1 MKYYDKVA
9 TVLILQM
16 AMLHT
21 HVLGAQFFE
30 PFDAA
35 SPQWQVVSGSAS
47 SVSGQTGAVGN
58 ALKLATTLPGQ
69 AETRVTR
76 AITGWNQT
84 EPVAFID
91 FLIKPAANP
100 EGSMASV
107 YVNGTQIAFQVP
119 AGSTQGQIWAYHGND
134 DDATG
139 ASEQWLK
146 SPAAYTISASTQQ
159 ATAFSRL
166 TLRHDYQRKIWD
178 LFVDGKLAAA
188 NLGFDGREA
197 NLASIEFYGSDVA
210 DLHID
215 QLQADPSNLLFPDA
229 DKDGLPDAWETAN
242 GSNPNLYDRDSIKP
256 GTGKS
261 FLENYASS
269 LWTATV
275 PNGANG
281 GGASSASIP
290 PLTVLAAHQAVG
302 SLKGSLSV
310 GGDGSATYSIPIDIP
325 KGTAGMEPKLS
336 LNYSSSGGNGMYGVG
351 WSLGGLQKITR
362 GPASAAKDGNY
373 DPVDFDEYDRYFL
386 DGERLICVAGT
397 YGAAGSEYRTE
408 MDSYA
413 RITLN
418 GTAPANYW
426 WKLETKAGLIVE
438 LGNTADSREA
448 AVGENG
454 TASPGILSWSV
465 NRVADTCGNYY
476 TIQYVTDAAA
486 GYSSV
491 DRRVSRL
498 DYTGGPSLTPYCSV
512 EFDYETRPDQG
523 RAFTPHA
530 GYLVTKRLAKIRVKT
545 GNYTNHSYRLSYQ
558 NSWQSGRSFL
568 TSIQKFA
575 NDDNA
580 LGIPASTFTYD
591 GLAQGQ
597 PIWQDNGHSNW
608 PFYGSW
614 DATGSVN
621 SMVTMGASS
630 DEVRLNGNVSRVW
643 ALPSSVTLYA
653 DSKLTFKFKG
663 ENFVTGAYIGLD
675 TDGVYQS
682 SPSRL
687 CLIRG
692 SGSPVST
699 STIAKA
705 REVTYAPDASGWQ
718 TITFDVGALATGVHS
733 HLALINVD
741 NSSSDGISNATFK
754 DVKIYRSGTQQPVD
768 VAPLAFAVQGELP
781 DMLQGSDDRGI
792 RFIDLDG
799 DGMSELC
806 DWRATKF
813 NGIDFIWKDSTRV
826 VTPTTI
832 GQVYRNIGSG
842 FSADGNLNP
851 PPHLPLSCRK
861 DDDDARIT
869 NKKHHLFATPVDING
884 DGRPDLLGA
893 TGIKYFEEYSNEDSA
908 GALSNDLT
916 FHTWINGAWQEMPA
930 YKLPFRPKNT
940 DSTIEC
946 GGWERDHHCEWID
959 LDSDG
964 YTDLLYHTTSVGK
977 LVSLTDENVVLLGP
991 DKTSA
996 WLNKIHLGQGWMR
1009 RDELGL
1015 PDRLTTTYSSNK
1027 DQGRRLLDISG
1038 DGRPDMVQAVVDGD
1052 SNARRTY
1059 LLNSAANGALTGWNS
1074 TAGQQN
1080 PPASPWDLP
1089 AHSST
1094 FELSAPF
1101 VNASGIPRSAQL
1113 IDLNGDGLPDIERSV
1128 ADGVAK
1134 TGTWLNRGAALGR
1147 WVAEPKVGN
1156 GVTQETTYHSPRLLN
1171 CEKDGSHVPFGYEW
1185 ADLNGDGLVDLFY
1198 SNYEQ
1203 SGTPSADNAVILNN
1217 GTGWTERLEWA
1228 APGASRIYLSI
1239 EDRLNG
1245 RRRAQLQDLN
1255 GDGFPDLITGLIGDT
1270 QKVWLNQ
1277 CKKEVL
1283 TSITDGFGTSL
1294 GIEYKRLNDPTPVA
1308 GGTSRVFQPYT
1319 GTLPA
1324 GHAVS
1329 CGPQLVVSRLTEP
1342 DGLGGQTIA
1351 RHYYGDLRSDRTN
1364 ESSLGFG
1371 WTEVYKDLYPA
1382 GGGVIPRG
1390 YTRTETART
1399 FPFGGSVV
1407 KSESYVHVGQ
1417 TDSRLPG
1424 VTTGYKRVS
1433 LETSTYGELA
1443 TTPGVGGTVRR
1454 PVQTGSVTERYDLDG
1469 TLMARTTAT
1478 QNVADF
1484 DAYGFVKAS
1493 TVTALDGSSVA
1504 TTNTYAHHTTGKWHL
1519 GRLLTSSVTKSAPG
1533 KASSTKSTAFT
1544 YNSTTGLLET
1554 EVVQPGH
1561 AQAVT
1566 TTYTHDASGNVNSK
1580 TVTSVDGSRGS
1591 VSLLY
1596 DANRRFVVHEYTYLG
1611 STSTAYDLQRALV
1624 ISTTDLDGLVTTF
1637 DYDAYGTKIAVNNPD
1652 GTRSGE
1658 ITRYAS
1664 NASLPG
1670 PVASQLGNQT
1680 IRWAKTAQSSG
1691 SPWASVYYD
1700 AMGREVAKETSIL
1713 TGFDGSASIWR
1724 DVYVVTQHDNRGRK
1738 VKTSLPFFAGE
1749 TPLWNSIGYD
1759 PVDRPMLTTYPDGAS
1774 DAVQFHS
1781 RTTLNGQPVAWSQI
1795 SNRNG
1800 QLLERWEDQ
1809 HGRMVRSKDPSN
1821 QLTTFSH
1828 DVEGR
1833 LVQVQIDGT
1842 TLLTNTWDVFG
1853 RKTGVTDIDAGS
1865 SSSAYNAFGE
1875 VVSTTNAL
1883 GQTTTTAYD
1892 SLGRVSSVTKPEGS
1906 YTTTYRTVSPAKGKP
1921 TAITG
1926 PNGYS
1931 ESFVYD
1937 SYGRV
1942 TSTSTTRFG
1951 ETFTTQTTYDALGRV
1966 SSETDAGGLT
1976 LVHDYDT
1983 VFSAKV
1989 RTREAG
1995 TNTTLWEPRAV
2006 DSRGHV
2012 VQQKLAHGVE
2022 TIRTPHPAN
2031 DTLTSI
2037 YSTGQGQTLQNLAY
2051 IWDPNGNLTF
2061 RADSLAGRNETFDY
2075 DGLNRLWHS
2084 TVAGQGTIT
2093 YGYSANGNLTN
2104 KGGDTLTYGGS
2115 RIHAVTAATIKG
2127 ESRTYAY
2134 DAAGR
2139 VTSDTART
2147 YGWTSFHQLAWVS
2160 QLSCPRLKSFDPLD
2174 AASSGLPGIAQAV
2187 QYLPSQG
2194 VAQFDFDA
2202 AGSRARQ
2209 FLVRTFADTST
2220 ADVTTLYLGSYERE
2234 IHRTTAAG
2242 SSTPVTQKTLH
2253 RHNLGGAIY
2262 TVEQTP
2268 GNNPVHK
2275 LATILTDHLGSTDVL
2290 LIGTWNG
2297 SAWSNFQSERQS
2309 FNPWGE
2315 RRNANTWAGLRTGSG
2330 DDRQTSGANY
2340 KRGFTGHEMLDDFGL
2355 IHMNGRIYDPEL
2367 GRFLS
2372 PDPIVQVPEYSQN
2385 FNRYSYVLNNP
2396 LTFTDPS
2403 GHFIVGLIVGAIMAI
2418 VKAVIAYAGFIAA
2431 GYAAGAA
2438 VAGVVGGVIG
2448 AAIAA
2453 GVGLMAPGLFLSPGS
2468 MIWCAAQVALS
2479 TYNVVSTVQAGGSF
2493 GDVMR
2498 GLAVNFVSAAI
2509 CTGGGP
2515 GGDGG
2520 LHGIGEAAGKAWKA
2534 GDVVTAT
2541 GLTAKHV
2548 AGHALLG
2555 GVSQS
2560 AMGGRFQDGFLSGA
2574 ASTFAMDAGLGDMCQ
2589 GSGPMN
2595 MLGRTAIAGIVG
2607 GTASAIG
2614 GGKFGNGAFTSAWQH
2629 LLNHEAPQLAESSGT
2644 EPAFYRLRRESKPG
2658 DYSYPGQNPGE
2669 SGWAFFFR
2677 SIQLT
2682 LANPS
2687 FQNSMAFGGPGSN
2700 FGGALNQN
2708 LSAESPA
2715 ANATVRAES
2724 SLSGQLLRQDLL
2736 RQEAASAFTA
2746 TGQLSPGALAGSREV
2761 MSAAELGNLKIPSG
2775 FSKWSTRTFQS
2786 PSGNFQAHFYRNP
2799 SNGEVFYGLDY
2810 KIKFNSTPPSLW
2822 PGPK

>member
-9 TVLILQM
+9 TVFVLQM
-16 AMLHT
+16 ALLHT
-21 HVLGAQFFE
+21 HVFGAVFVESFE
-30 PFDAA
+30 TPTQQAPA
-35 SPQWQVVSGSAS
+35 GWQVPAGSAEVVSGQS
-47 SVSGQTGAVGN
+47 GAVGTS
-58 ALKLATTLPGQ
+58 LKLATTLAGQ
-69 AETRVTR
+69 AETRVVR
-76 AITGWNQT
+76 PITGWNQT

-119 AGSTQGQIWAYHGND
+119 AGSTQGQIWTYHGND

-139 ASEQWLK
+139 TAEQWLK
-146 SPAAYTISASTQQ
+146 SPASYTISASTQQ

-188 NLGFDGREA
+188 NLGFDGRDA

-210 DLHID
+210 DLHLD
-215 QLQADPSNLLFPDA
+215 QLQADPANLLFPDA

-242 GSNPNLYDRDSIKP
+242 GSNPNLYDRDAIKP

-261 FLENYASS
+261 FLENYAAS

-281 GGASSASIP
+281 GGTSSASIP

-310 GGDGSATYSIPIDIP
+310 GGDGSASYSIPIDIP

-336 LNYSSSGGNGMYGVG
+336 LNYSSGGGNGMYGVG
-351 WSLGGLQKITR
+351 WSLGGLQKISR

-386 DGERLICVAGT
+386 DGERLICVAGS
-397 YGAAGSEYRTE
+397 YGATGSEYRTE

-413 RITLN
+413 RVTLN
-418 GTAPANYW
+418 GTAPGNLW
-426 WKLETKAGLIVE
+426 WKLETKAGLIVD
-438 LGNTADSREA
+438 LGNTTDSREA

-454 TASPGILSWSV
+454 GASPGILSWSV

-476 TIQYVTDAAA
+476 AIQYVTDAAT

-498 DYTGGPSLTPYCSV
+498 DYTGGPNLAPYCSV

-545 GNYTNHSYRLSYQ
+545 GGFTNHSYRLAYQ

-568 TSIQKFA
+568 TTIQKFV

-597 PIWQDNGHSNW
+597 PLWQDSGASKW
-608 PFYGSW
+608 PTYGSGW
-614 DATGSVN
+614 DASESVN
-621 SMVTMGASS
+621 SLVTLGETN
-630 DEVRLNGNVSRVW
+630 DVVNLGGDVSRIW
-643 ALPSSVTLYA
+643 ALPSSVTLFS

-675 TDGVYQS
+675 TDGTYQS
-682 SPSRL
+682 SPARL

-699 STIAKA
+699 STISRA
-705 REVTYAPDASGWQ
+705 RDITYTPDTSGWQ
-718 TITFDVGALATGVHS
+718 TITFDVGAIATGVHS
-733 HLALINVD
+733 HLTLINVD
-741 NSSSDGISNATFK
+741 NSSSDGISSATFK
-754 DVKIYRSGTQQPVD
+754 DIRIYRSGTQQPTD
-768 VAPLAFAVQGELP
+768 VTPLAFSAPGELP
-781 DMLQGSDDRGI
+781 YLNHGDDDWGI

-799 DGMSELC
+799 DGLSELC

-813 NGIDFIWKDSTRV
+813 NGLTYGMGNPGYTVSN
-826 VTPTTI
+826 VTPQTV
-832 GQVYRNIGSG
+832 GQIFRNTGNG
-842 FSADGNLNP
+842 FVADSVLRP
-851 PPHLPLSCRK
+851 PSYLPLSCWK
-861 DDDDARIT
+861 EDDGARIA
-869 NKKHHLFATPVDING
+869 NENHRLFAAPADING

-893 TGIKYFEEYSNEDSA
+893 TAIKFIDHWDQYGDVFY
-908 GALSNDLT
+908 GASLSNDLT
-916 FHTWINGAWQEMPA
+916 FHTWVNGSWQELTA
-930 YKLPFRPKNT
+930 YKLPFRPKNNDNT
-940 DSTIEC
+940 SAAN
-946 GGWERDHHCEWID
+946 GGRDYDHHCEWVD
-959 LDSDG
+959 LDADG
-964 YTDLLYHTTSVGK
+964 YTDLLYHTTGSGK
-977 LVSLTDENVVLLGP
+977 LVSPTDENVVLMGANS
-991 DKTSA
+991 TTA
-996 WLNKIHLGQGWMR
+996 WLNKVHLGQGWVR

-1015 PDRLTTTYSSNK
+1015 REPMRLTYP
-1027 DQGRRLLDISG
+1027 DDEDEGRRLQDLNG
-1038 DGRPDMVQAVVDGD
+1038 DGRLDVAEAVLDG
-1052 SNARRTY
+1052 NPQIRRTY
-1059 LLNSAANGALTGWNS
+1059 FLNAASNGALTGWNS
-1074 TAGQQN
+1074 TAGLKN

-1089 AHSST
+1089 VHSST
-1094 FELSAPF
+1094 FGLSAPF
-1101 VNASGIPRSAQL
+1101 VNAGGVSRSTQL
-1113 IDLNGDGLPDIERSV
+1113 VDLNGDGLPDIERSV
-1128 ADGVAK
+1128 VDS
-1134 TGTWLNRGAALGR
+1134 GTTHTTAWLNHGAALGR
-1147 WVAEPKVGN
+1147 WVLEPQVSAS
-1156 GVTQETTYHSPRLLN
+1156 VPQATTYRGVVPCHS
-1171 CEKDGSHVPFGYEW
+1171 EKDSAHIACGFEW
-1185 ADLNGDGLVDLFY
+1185 SDLNGDGLVDLFY
-1198 SNYEQ
+1198 SNYERTD
-1203 SGTPSADNAVILNN
+1203 TPAVDNLAVINT
-1217 GTGWTERLEWA
+1217 GSGWTPRSEWG
-1228 APGASRIYLSI
+1228 APGTSRIYLSGD
-1239 EDRLNG
+1239 DRLNG
-1245 RRRAQLQDLN
+1245 KRRARLQDFN
-1255 GDGFPDLITGLIGDT
+1255 GDGFPDLITNLVADIP
-1270 QKVWLNQ
+1270 KIWLNQ

-1283 TSITDGFGTSL
+1283 TSVTDGFGTTL
-1294 GIEYKRLNDPTPVA
+1294 GIEYKRLNDPAPVA
-1308 GGTSRVFQPYT
+1308 GGTSRVFQAYT
-1319 GTLPA
+1319 STLPT

-1329 CGPQLVVSRLTEP
+1329 CGPQLVVSRLIEP

-1351 RHYYGDLRSDRTN
+1351 RHYYGDLRSDRLN

-1390 YTRTETART
+1390 YSRSETARA

-1407 KSESYVHVGQ
+1407 KSESFVHVGQ
-1417 TDSRLPG
+1417 TDTRLPG

-1443 TTPGVGGTVRR
+1443 TTAGIGGTVRR
-1454 PVQTGSVTERYDLDG
+1454 PVQIGSVSERFDLDG

-1478 QNVADF
+1478 QALADF

-1493 TVTALDGSSVA
+1493 TVTALDGSA
-1504 TTNTYAHHTTGKWHL
+1504 TATASSYVHHTVGKWHL
-1519 GRLLTSSVTKSAPG
+1519 GRLQSSTVIKSAPG
-1533 KASSTKSTAFT
+1533 KASSTKSTSFT

-1566 TTYTHDASGNVNSK
+1566 TGYTHDASGNVNSK
-1580 TVTSVDGSRGS
+1580 TVISADGTRGS
-1591 VSLLY
+1591 VSSLY
-1596 DANRRFVVHEYTYLG
+1596 DTNRRFVVHEYTYLG
-1611 STSTAYDLQRALV
+1611 STSTAYDLQRAQV

-1637 DYDAYGTKIAVNNPD
+1637 DYDAYGTQIAVNKAD
-1652 GTRSGE
+1652 GTRSAE

-1700 AMGREVAKETSIL
+1700 AFGREVAKETSIL
-1713 TGFDGSASIWR
+1713 TSFDGTASVWR

-1738 VKTSLPFFAGE
+1738 VKASQPFFAGE
-1749 TPLWNSIGYD
+1749 TPLWTTIGYD
-1759 PVDRPMLTTYPDGAS
+1759 PVDRPMITTYPDGTS
-1774 DAVQFHS
+1774 DAVVFHDNAI
-1781 RTTLNGQPVAWSQI
+1781 LNGQPVAWSQI

-1809 HGRMVRSKDPSN
+1809 HGRMVQSKDPSG
-1821 QLTTFSH
+1821 QTTTFKH

-1833 LVQVQIDGT
+1833 LEEVKIDGT
-1842 TLLTNTWDVFG
+1842 RLLTNTWDLFG
-1853 RKTGVTDIDAGS
+1853 RKTAVDDIDAGV

-1875 VVSTTNAL
+1875 VISTTNAL
-1883 GQTTTTAYD
+1883 GQTTSTTYD
-1892 SLGRVSSVTKPEGS
+1892 SIGRVASVTKPEGTYTNS
-1906 YTTTYRTVSPAKGKP
+1906 YRGSSPAKGKP
-1921 TAITG
+1921 ASLAG

-1931 ESFVYD
+1931 ESFGYD

-1966 SSETDAGGLT
+1966 SSETNAGGLT

-1989 RTREAG
+1989 RTRETA
-1995 TNTTLWEPRAV
+1995 TNTTLWEPRTV

-2037 YSTGQGQTLQNLAY
+2037 YTTGQGQTLQNLAY

-2061 RADSLAGRNETFDY
+2061 RADSLAGRNETFGY
-2075 DGLNRLWHS
+2075 DTLNRLTS
-2084 TVAGQGTIT
+2084 AAVAGQSAAT
-2093 YGYSANGNLTN
+2093 YTYAANGNLLT
-2104 KGGDTLTYGGS
+2104 KAGDTLTYGGS

-2147 YGWTSFHQLAWVS
+2147 YGWSSFHQLAWVS
-2160 QLSCPRLKSFDPLD
+2160 QLSCPRLKSFDLLD
-2174 AASSGLPGIAQAV
+2174 AASSGIPGIAQAV

-2194 VAQFDFDA
+2194 VTQFDFDA
-2202 AGSRARQ
+2202 SGSRARQ

-2234 IHRTTAAG
+2234 IHRTMAAG

-2262 TVEQTP
+2262 TVEQTA
-2268 GNNPVHK
+2268 GNSPVHK

-2315 RRNANTWAGLRTGSG
+2315 RRNANTWAGLRTSSG

-2372 PDPIVQVPEYSQN
+2372 PDPYVQVPEYSQN

-2396 LTFTDPS
+2396 LTYTDPS
-2403 GHFIVGLIVGAIMAI
+2403 GHYILHWLHNKFAKWTSKYPWIGQVVGIVVGAVVTYFTGNPRLGA
-2418 VKAVIAYAGFIAA
+2418 
-2431 GYAAGAA
+2431 AAGAA
-2438 VAGVVGGVIG
+2438 IG
-2448 AAIAA
+2448 AKLQGGDYGDVVRAA
-2453 GVGLMAPGLFLSPGS
+2453 GTAYVTASICEGL
-2468 MIWCAAQVALS
+2468 
-2479 TYNVVSTVQAGGSF
+2479 
-2493 GDVMR
+2493 
-2498 GLAVNFVSAAI
+2498 
-2509 CTGGGP
+2509 
-2515 GGDGG
+2515 
-2520 LHGIGEAAGKAWKA
+2520 LHGVGVDAQSSWVGVGEAARNGTLTASA
-2534 GDVVTAT
+2534 VGTAT
-2541 GLTAKHV
+2541 VQTALHV
-2548 AGHALLG
+2548 AGHAIVG
-2555 GVSQS
+2555 GLSQV
-2560 AMGGRFQDGFLSGA
+2560 AMGGRFQDGFISGA
-2574 ASTFAMDAGLGDMCQ
+2574 VSALAADMGISQRMGLGQDGDWSDFSKMF
-2589 GSGPMN
+2589 
-2595 MLGRTAIAGIVG
+2595 GRTAVAGVIG
-2607 GTASAIG
+2607 GTASAVG
-2614 GGKFGNGAFTSAWQH
+2614 GGKFANGAYTAAFQH
-2629 LLNHEAPQLAESSGT
+2629 LANAESGNILSRLRGARQALVEEARSYSNIGSEDWAPSEWRGPYSGKVFGI
-2644 EPAFYRLRRESKPG
+2644 EALNSFKCNVFVGEMIERIGMFQGYRLGSIFKFRSAQNWYDSGSSGWGLVANEPSPG
-2658 DYSYPGQNPGE
+2658 DVATDGTHMGIVSHAGKTISASAVSGRIVENNWGFRPGQNNVRFYHYMG
-2669 SGWAFFFR
+2669 R
-2677 SIQLT
+2677 SI
-2682 LANPS
+2682 
-2687 FQNSMAFGGPGSN
+2687 GGVHY
-2700 FGGALNQN
+2700 
-2708 LSAESPA
+2708 
-2715 ANATVRAES
+2715 ATVNE
-2724 SLSGQLLRQDLL
+2724 
-2736 RQEAASAFTA
+2736 FV
-2746 TGQLSPGALAGSREV
+2746 GARPWLQ
-2761 MSAAELGNLKIPSG
+2761 N
-2775 FSKWSTRTFQS
+2775 
-2786 PSGNFQAHFYRNP
+2786 N
-2799 SNGEVFYGLDY
+2799 
-2810 KIKFNSTPPSLW
+2810 
-2822 PGPK
+2822 

>member
-1 MKYYDKVA
+1 MGGTRRAAAPMKYYDKVA

-21 HVLGAQFFE
+21 HVFGAVFLESFE
-30 PFDAA
+30 TPTQQAPA
-35 SPQWQVVSGSAS
+35 GWQVPAGSAEV
-47 SVSGQTGAVGN
+47 VSGQTGAVGTS
-58 ALKLATTLPGQ
+58 LKLATTLAGQ
-69 AETRVTR
+69 AETRVVR
-76 AITGWNQT
+76 PITGWNQT

-119 AGSTQGQIWAYHGND
+119 AGSTQGQIWVYHGND

-139 ASEQWLK
+139 ASEKWLR
-146 SPAAYTISASTQQ
+146 SAGNYTISASTQQ
-159 ATAFSRL
+159 ANAFTRL
-166 TLRHDYQRKIWD
+166 TLRQDYQRKIWD

-188 NLGFDGREA
+188 NLGFDGRDA

-210 DLHID
+210 DLHLD

-242 GSNPNLYDRDSIKP
+242 GSNPNLYDRDAIKP

-261 FLENYASS
+261 FLENYAAS

-310 GGDGSATYSIPIDIP
+310 GGDGSAAYSIPIDIP

-336 LNYSSSGGNGMYGVG
+336 LNYSSGGGNGMYGVG

-408 MDSYA
+408 MDAYS

-418 GTAPANYW
+418 GTAPGNLW

-438 LGNTADSREA
+438 LGNTTDSREA

-454 TASPGILSWSV
+454 GASPGILSWSV

-476 TIQYVTDAAA
+476 AIQYATDSAS

-498 DYTGGPSLTPYCSV
+498 DYTGGPNLTPYCSV

-545 GNYTNHSYRLSYQ
+545 GSFTNHSYRLAYQ
-558 NSWQSGRSFL
+558 NSWQSGRSLL
-568 TSIQKFA
+568 TSIQKFV

-591 GLAQGQ
+591 GLVQGQ
-597 PIWQDNGHSNW
+597 PIWQDSGFSNW
-608 PFYGSW
+608 PFYGPSW
-614 DATGSVN
+614 DAAGAVN
-621 SMVTMGASS
+621 SMVTLGDTN

-643 ALPSSVTLYA
+643 TLPSSVTLHA

-663 ENFVTGAYIGLD
+663 ENFVTGAYIGLE
-675 TDGVYQS
+675 TDSTYQS

-699 STIAKA
+699 STIARA
-705 REVTYAPDASGWQ
+705 REVIYAPDASGWQ
-718 TITFDVGALATGVHS
+718 TITFDVGALATGVHTN
-733 HLALINVD
+733 LALINID

-754 DVKIYRSGTQQPVD
+754 DVRIYRSGSQQPGD
-768 VAPLAFAVQGELP
+768 VTPLAFTVQGELP

-799 DGMSELC
+799 DGLSELC
-806 DWRATKF
+806 DWRATHYVESLDASLSSSLSSVYEVKP
-813 NGIDFIWKDSTRV
+813 NTVGS
-826 VTPTTI
+826 
-832 GQVYRNIGSG
+832 VYRNLGG
-842 FSADGNLNP
+842 VFVADASLAP
-851 PPHLPLSCRK
+851 PVALPLSCRK
-861 DDDDARIT
+861 SDNSARLYDWM
-869 NKKHHLFATPVDING
+869 HHLFARPMDING
-884 DGRPDLLGA
+884 DGRTDLIASENIRCLRKDGKQWFSN
-893 TGIKYFEEYSNEDSA
+893 GISFF
-908 GALSNDLT
+908 T
-916 FHTWINGAWQEMPA
+916 RVNGVWQEMLD
-930 YKLPFRPKNT
+930 YKLPFRIRNVPNGGT
-940 DSTIEC
+940 NY
-946 GGWERDHHCEWID
+946 GGWERDHHYEWID
-959 LDSDG
+959 LDADG
-964 YTDLLYHTTSVGK
+964 YTDLLLHTTAIGQ
-977 LVSLTDENVVLLGP
+977 LISLDESQVLLGGNI
-991 DKTSA
+991 TTA
-996 WLNKIHLGQGWMR
+996 WLNKVHLGQGWVR

-1015 PDRLTTTYSSNK
+1015 PERLKTTYEGPE
-1027 DQGRRLLDISG
+1027 DEGRRLQDLNG
-1038 DGRPDMVQAVVDGD
+1038 DGRPDMVESTVDGGV
-1052 SNARRTY
+1052 NTRHTY
-1059 LLNSAANGALTGWNS
+1059 FLNTAPNGSLTGWNS
-1074 TAGQQN
+1074 TFARRN
-1080 PPASPWDLP
+1080 PPLSPWDLP
-1089 AHSST
+1089 AHPSA
-1094 FELSAPF
+1094 FELNAPL
-1101 VNASGIPRSAQL
+1101 VTSGGIPRSAQL

-1128 ADGVAK
+1128 FEGVSK
-1134 TGTWLNRGAALGR
+1134 TATWLNHGAALGR
-1147 WVAEPKVGN
+1147 WVAEPKAGG
-1156 GVTQETTYHSPRLLN
+1156 GVSQKTTYHSPRVLN
-1171 CEKDGSHVPFGYEW
+1171 CEHSGSHVPFGYEW
-1185 ADLNGDGLVDLFY
+1185 SDLNGDGLVDLFY
-1198 SNYEQ
+1198 SNF
-1203 SGTPSADNAVILNN
+1203 GTPERDNVAVLNN
-1217 GTGWTERLEWA
+1217 GSGWTERLEWA
-1228 APGASRIYLSI
+1228 APGASRIYLSVD
-1239 EDRLNG
+1239 DRLNG
-1245 RRRAQLQDLN
+1245 RRRLKLEDIN
-1255 GDGFPDLITGLIGDT
+1255 GDSFPDLITGLIGDT
-1270 QKVWLNQ
+1270 QKTWLNQ

-1283 TSITDGFGTSL
+1283 TSVTDGFGTTL
-1294 GIEYKRLNDPTPVA
+1294 GIEYKRLNDPSPVA

-1329 CGPQLVVSRLTEP
+1329 CGPQLVVSRLIEP

-1351 RHYYGDLRSDRTN
+1351 RHYYGDLRSDRAN

-1390 YTRTETART
+1390 YTRSETARVY
-1399 FPFGGSVV
+1399 PFGGSVV
-1407 KSESYVHVGQ
+1407 KSESFVHVGQ

-1443 TTPGVGGTVRR
+1443 TTVGVGGAVRR
-1454 PVQTGSVTERYDLDG
+1454 PVQTGSVSERYDLDG

-1478 QNVADF
+1478 QALADF
-1484 DAYGFVKAS
+1484 DAYGFLKKS
-1493 TVTALDGSSVA
+1493 TVAALDGTSIA
-1504 TTNTYAHHTTGKWHL
+1504 TTNTYAHNTVGKWHL
-1519 GRLLTSSVTKSAPG
+1519 GRLQSSTVLKSAPG

-1544 YNSTTGLLET
+1544 YHSATGLLLS
-1554 EVVQPGH
+1554 EVVEPNRD
-1561 AQAVT
+1561 QAVT
-1566 TTYTHDASGNVNSK
+1566 TSYTHDTSGNVTSK
-1580 TVTSVDGSRGS
+1580 S
-1591 VSLLY
+1591 VSTGDGTRTVETSY
-1596 DANRRFVVHEYTYLG
+1596 DSTRRFAVSETTVGLG
-1611 STSTAYDLQRALV
+1611 STSTVYDTQRALV
-1624 ISTTDLDGLVTTF
+1624 TSTTDLDGLITTF
-1637 DYDAYGTKIAVNNPD
+1637 DYDAYGTQIAVNKAD
-1652 GTRSGE
+1652 GTRSAE

-1700 AMGREVAKETSIL
+1700 AFGREVAKETSIL
-1713 TGFDGSASIWR
+1713 TSFDGTTSVWR

-1738 VKTSLPFFAGE
+1738 VKASQPFFAGE
-1749 TPLWNSIGYD
+1749 TPLWTTIGYD
-1759 PVDRPMLTTYPDGAS
+1759 PVDRPMITTYPDGTS
-1774 DAVQFHS
+1774 DAVMFHDND
-1781 RTTLNGQPVAWSQI
+1781 TLGGQPVAWSKI

-1800 QLLERWEDQ
+1800 QQLERWEDQ
-1809 HGRMVRSKDPSN
+1809 HGRMVQSKDPSN
-1821 QLTTFSH
+1821 QLTTFYH

-1833 LVQVQIDGT
+1833 LLQVQIDGV
-1842 TLLTNTWDVFG
+1842 TLLTNTWDIFG

-1892 SLGRVSSVTKPEGS
+1892 SLGRVASVTKPEGT
-1906 YTTTYRTVSPAKGKP
+1906 YTTTYRSISPAKGKP
-1921 TAITG
+1921 ASIAG

-1931 ESFVYD
+1931 ESFGYD

-1942 TSTSTTRFG
+1942 TSTSTIRFG
-1951 ETFTTQTTYDALGRV
+1951 ETFATQTTYDALGRIAT
-1966 SSETDAGGLT
+1966 ETDAGGLT

-1989 RTREAG
+1989 RTSEAA
-1995 TNTTLWEPRAV
+1995 TNTTLWEPRTV
-2006 DSRGHV
+2006 DSQGRV
-2012 VQQKLAHGVE
+2012 IQQKLAHGVE
-2022 TIRTPHPAN
+2022 TIRTPNPAN
-2031 DTLTSI
+2031 GTLTSI
-2037 YSTGQGQTLQNLAY
+2037 YSTGQGQVLQSLAY
-2051 IWDPNGNLTF
+2051 TWDPNGNLTF
-2061 RADSLAGRNETFDY
+2061 RADSLAGRNETFGY
-2075 DGLNRLWHS
+2075 DSLNRLTS
-2084 TVAGQGTIT
+2084 AAVAGQSAAT
-2093 YGYSANGNLTN
+2093 YTYAANGNLLT
-2104 KGGDTLTYGGS
+2104 KAGDTLTYGGS

-2127 ESRTYAY
+2127 QSRTYAY

-2147 YGWTSFHQLAWVS
+2147 YGWSSFHQLAWVS

-2174 AASSGLPGIAQAV
+2174 AASSGIPGIAQSV

-2194 VAQFDFDA
+2194 VTQFDFDA
-2202 AGSRARQ
+2202 SGSRARQ

-2262 TVEQTP
+2262 TVEQTA
-2268 GNNPVHK
+2268 GNSPVHK

-2309 FNPWGE
+2309 FSPWGE
-2315 RRNANTWAGLRTGSG
+2315 RRNANTWAALRTGSG

-2372 PDPIVQVPEYSQN
+2372 TDPYVQVPEYSQN

-2396 LTFTDPS
+2396 LTYTDPTGYKIS
-2403 GHFIVGLIVGAIMAI
+2403 GLWAAIAMVVIAVVAWYVAPAVLGAFSATLGGTTLTALAAQGAFIGFVTGAAGGIISGASGGEILKGALVGAITGAI
-2418 VKAVIAYAGFIAA
+2418 A
-2431 GYAAGAA
+2431 
-2438 VAGVVGGVIG
+2438 GGV
-2448 AAIAA
+2448 
-2453 GVGLMAPGLFLSPGS
+2453 M
-2468 MIWCAAQVALS
+2468 
-2479 TYNVVSTVQAGGSF
+2479 
-2493 GDVMR
+2493 
-2498 GLAVNFVSAAI
+2498 
-2509 CTGGGP
+2509 
-2515 GGDGG
+2515 
-2520 LHGIGEAAGKAWKA
+2520 HGIEGGQLLEKLH
-2534 GDVVTAT
+2534 AT
-2541 GLTAKHV
+2541 ERALVHTV
-2548 AGHALLG
+2548 GHGVLG
-2555 GVSQS
+2555 GASNE
-2560 AMGGRFQDGFLSGA
+2560 AMGGRFQDGFLSGMAGA
-2574 ASTFAMDAGLGDMCQ
+2574 AISHVGPLKEIMAGAGDRDF
-2589 GSGPMN
+2589 GHV
-2595 MLGRTAIAGIVG
+2595 LGRTAIAGIVG
-2607 GTASAIG
+2607 GTTAAIG
-2614 GGKFGNGAFTSAWQH
+2614 GGKFANGAVTASFQH
-2629 LLNHEAPQLAESSGT
+2629 LANAEAIRSRAYAEDFLNKAKKELGTSEIPGKEHNPRVLEYHRETSLRAKTDEVPWCSSFANWVAKQLGVPGTNSAVALSWQKWGRGIDGPALGAVAVFKHPNGTGHVGFVAGVTPEGNIVVLGGNQGNQVKYSVYNPDSPQMKLVS
-2644 EPAFYRLRRESKPG
+2644 YRVPN
-2658 DYSYPGQNPGE
+2658 YPGRALIVPPV
-2669 SGWAFFFR
+2669 
-2677 SIQLT
+2677 IT
-2682 LANPS
+2682 LS
-2687 FQNSMAFGGPGSN
+2687 DRV
-2700 FGGALNQN
+2700 GGA
-2708 LSAESPA
+2708 
-2715 ANATVRAES
+2715 
-2724 SLSGQLLRQDLL
+2724 
-2736 RQEAASAFTA
+2736 
-2746 TGQLSPGALAGSREV
+2746 
-2761 MSAAELGNLKIPSG
+2761 
-2775 FSKWSTRTFQS
+2775 TR
-2786 PSGNFQAHFYRNP
+2786 
-2799 SNGEVFYGLDY
+2799 
-2810 KIKFNSTPPSLW
+2810 
-2822 PGPK
+2822 